1 MSPPGSRLL
10 PSGVITF
17 LLSDIVGSTRLWE
30 KHSDLMPGVLARH
43 DALILEAVEA
53 YHGVLL
59 KSKGEGDS
67 TFSIFEHAVDGGAAA
82 IAAQQALREFGWPED
97 CFITARM
104 ALHTGAAVEREGDY
118 FGRTVNRVARVR
130 GIADGGE
137 ILVSQ
142 STAELIA
149 QSLPGGAE
157 LIELGVEHLRDLD
170 LPETVYLL
178 TDLPFDPERRRTRT
192 SAPRRGL
199 PLPSKLRAAG
209 ASPMVGR
216 KREMK
221 ALDDS
226 WAGVVEGARGFV
238 LVEGDAGIG
247 KSRLVSE
254 LASRVHESGTTVVTG
269 RCDESGGS
277 PYQPFAEAIRFVGER
292 MDLSV
297 LSSRLDPLARLVPD
311 LVAAAPSAGGDE
323 SVERE
328 MLFSA
333 VAEWLEA
340 LSKESP
346 VLLVLEDL
354 HWATPATVDLLRSL
368 LVGEGAARVLVVGTR
383 RPATAGLDPLHGLMS
398 SAHDFAVR
406 VAHLRLDGLDAA
418 ETRQLLA
425 GAEMAVGDDASAEVH
440 DLTSGNP
447 LFALAVAASRGE
459 LGAEVDLPDSVVNLL
474 ENQVRALDDES
485 LAFLRAAAILG
496 TTFEVDLA
504 AELSGASFEVVELA
518 LDAGERHRVV
528 REQSA
533 GVLYL
538 YEFNHALVASA
549 LVDGLT
555 SVRRRRLHAD
565 ATGVVQS
572 AALVSGDRSTRA
584 ARHASEAGSALAPA
598 AAVDAFR
605 GAARTAREQMAP
617 QEALAWLERAKA
629 IADATGEAS
638 AAIDVDI
645 EFGSALHAL
654 DRSDAQGF
662 LADVIDRAL
671 AQGDVERAVG
681 ALMASD
687 TGGFAE
693 YLKVDRRRVGQIE
706 AVLALCPTGDSPA
719 RARALA
725 SLASEVT
732 YDDPQS
738 RRFALSDEAYAMAG
752 RLGDPELLERVFE
765 HRLSLHTGLPFV
777 ELRLAETDQ
786 MLQLLEARDAPVHRR
801 FIWLGNRAQVHQQ
814 LGNIDEGLALV
825 AQMRSI
831 VETGELLP
839 RQRVYFELQQ
849 GGWEILFGRLADAET
864 TIRAAFAT
872 IKTLASSAL
881 GVATSRQMLA
891 VRFWQNRV
899 DTMLPVIA
907 TLASTTPMLIA
918 HHAYWLLQDGHVDE
932 AALEWER
939 WDDDQIEPLLTI
951 GGTGESG
958 VIEAAGVCAM
968 FGSAERCQVYYDL
981 LAPYGDHLVSPFA
994 PDQPTHHYL
1003 GLLANGMGDVEL
1015 AESHFESSMVWA
1027 DRARAPLMS
1036 ARSQLERA
1044 RMLFE
1049 RRRDL
1054 EQVVDLARNAHAVG
1068 VDCGSEWL
1076 VQKSASLLEAAGVQ

>member
-1 MSPPGSRLL
+1 MSPPTNGLL

-30 KHSDLMPGVLARH
+30 KHSDLMPGVLAQH
-43 DALILEAVEA
+43 DALILEAVDSH
-53 YHGVLL
+53 HGVLL

-67 TFSIFEHAVDGGAAA
+67 TFSIFERAVDGGAAA
-82 IAAQQALREFGWPED
+82 VAAQQALRDFDWPKD
-97 CFITARM
+97 CLITARM

-142 STAELIA
+142 STAELIS

-157 LIELGVEHLRDLD
+157 LIELGVEHLRDLE
-170 LPETVYLL
+170 LPETVFLL
-178 TDLPFDPERRRTRT
+178 TDLPFDPERRRART

-199 PLPSKLRAAG
+199 PLPSKFRAA
-209 ASPMVGR
+209 ATSPMVGR
-216 KREMK
+216 QREMES
-221 ALDDS
+221 LDAA
-226 WAGVVEGARGFV
+226 WARIVDGARGFV
-238 LVEGDAGIG
+238 LVEGDAGMG

-254 LASRVHESGTTVVTG
+254 LANRVHDGGATVVTG
-269 RCDESGGS
+269 RCDEAGGS
-277 PYQPFAEAIRFVGER
+277 PYQPFSEAIRFVGER
-292 MDLSV
+292 MDLSA
-297 LSSRLDPLARLVPD
+297 LGTRLDPLARLVPD
-311 LVAAAPSAGGDE
+311 LIAAAPSAGGHE

-328 MLFSA
+328 MLFIA
-333 VAEWLEA
+333 VGEWLEA
-340 LSKESP
+340 LSNDSP

-354 HWATPATVDLLRSL
+354 HWATPTTVELLRSL

-383 RPATAGLDPLHGLMS
+383 RPAFAGGDPLRDLMS
-398 SAHDFAVR
+398 SAHDFAVGVGR
-406 VAHLRLDGLDAA
+406 LRLDGLDVA

-425 GAEMAVGDDASAEVH
+425 GVEMAVGDDASAEVH
-440 DLTSGNP
+440 DLTAGNP
-447 LFALAVAASRGE
+447 LFALAVAASRRE
-459 LGAEVDLPDSVVNLL
+459 VGAELELPESVVNLL
-474 ENQVRALDDES
+474 EDQVRALDDES
-485 LAFLRAAAILG
+485 LTFLRAAAVLG

-528 REQSA
+528 REQAA

-555 SVRRRRLHAD
+555 SVRRRRLHAE
-565 ATGVVQS
+565 ATGVVQR

-584 ARHASEAGSALAPA
+584 AHHASEAGSALAPT
-598 AAVDAFR
+598 AAVNAFR
-605 GAARTAREQMAP
+605 EAARSARDQMAP
-617 QEALAWLERAKA
+617 EEALGWLEQAK
-629 IADATGEAS
+629 IITDATGDAS
-638 AAIDVDI
+638 MEIDVDT
-645 EFGSALHAL
+645 ELGAALHAL
-654 DRSDAQGF
+654 DRSDSQAF
-662 LADVIDRAL
+662 LANVIDRAL
-671 AQGDVERAVG
+671 AHGDVGRTVA

-693 YLKVDRRRVGQIE
+693 YLRVDRRRVSQLE
-706 AVLALCPTGDSPA
+706 AVLEMCPIGDSVA
-719 RARALA
+719 RARSLA

-732 YDDPQS
+732 YDDPER

-765 HRLSLHTGLPFV
+765 HRLSLHAGLPFV

-786 MLQLLEARDAPVHRR
+786 MLRLLEARGAPVHRR
-801 FIWLGNRAQVHQQ
+801 FIWIGNRAQVHQQ
-814 LGNIDEGLALV
+814 LGHVEEGLALV
-825 AQMRSI
+825 AEMRAI

-849 GGWEILFGRLADAET
+849 GGWEILFGQLASAET

-872 IKTLASSAL
+872 VKTLASSAL

-899 DTMLPVIA
+899 DAMLPVIGN
-907 TLASTTPMLIA
+907 LAATTPMLIA
-918 HHAYWLLQDGHVDE
+918 HHAYWLLQDGRVDE
-932 AALEWER
+932 AAIEWER
-939 WDDDQIEPLLTI
+939 WDDSRIESLLTI

-968 FGSAERCQVYYDL
+968 FGSATRCQVYYDL

-1003 GLLANGMGDVEL
+1003 GLLANGMGDVERS
-1015 AESHFESSMVWA
+1015 ESHFESSRAWA
-1027 DRARAPLMS
+1027 ERAQAPLMA
-1036 ARSQLERA
+1036 ARSQLELA
-1044 RMLFE
+1044 RILVE
-1049 RRRDL
+1049 RRRDP
-1054 EQVVDLARNAHAVG
+1054 EHVVELARTAHAVG

-1076 VQKSASLLEAAGVQ
+1076 LAQSDSLLEQAGAA